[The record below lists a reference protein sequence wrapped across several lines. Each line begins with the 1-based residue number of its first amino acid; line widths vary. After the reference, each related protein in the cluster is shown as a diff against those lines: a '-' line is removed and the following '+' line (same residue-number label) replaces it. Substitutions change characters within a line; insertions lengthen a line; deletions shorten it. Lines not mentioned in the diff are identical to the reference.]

1 MAGMFMNKQR
11 RKRLEDV
18 VSRLEEC
25 MSDLEFIKEEEQ
37 EAYDNLPES
46 IQYSERGEAMQGNVD
61 DIDYVISDLDQVID
75 SINNIIN
82 K

>member
-1 MAGMFMNKQR
+1 MAGWFMNKQR

-46 IQYSERGEAMQGNVD
+46 IQYSERGELMQEIAD
-61 DIDYVISDLDQVID
+61 DIDYAISDLDQVID
-75 SINNIIN
+75 SVNEIIN

>member
-1 MAGMFMNKQR
+1 MNKQR

-18 VSRLEEC
+18 ASRLEEC
-25 MSDLEFIKEEEQ
+25 MADLEYIKEEEQ

-46 IQYSERGEAMQGNVD
+46 IQYSERGDAMQENVD

-75 SINNIIN
+75 SVNNIIN

>member
-1 MAGMFMNKQR
+1 MAGGFMNKQR
-11 RKRLEDV
+11 RKRLGDV
-18 VSRLEEC
+18 ISRLEEC
-25 MSDLEFIKEEEQ
+25 MSDLEYIKEEEQ

-46 IQYSERGEAMQGNVD
+46 IQYTERGDAMQENVD

-75 SINNIIN
+75 SVNNIIN

>member
-1 MAGMFMNKQR
+1 MAGGFMNKQR

-18 VSRLEEC
+18 VSRLEER
-25 MSDLEFIKEEEQ
+25 MSDLEYIKEEEQ

-46 IQYSERGEAMQGNVD
+46 IQYTERGEAMQENVD
-61 DIDYVISDLDQVID
+61 DIDYIISDLDQVIN
-75 SINNIIN
+75 SINDVVN

>member
-1 MAGMFMNKQR
+1 MNKQR

-18 VSRLEEC
+18 VSRLEGC

-46 IQYSERGEAMQGNVD
+46 IQYSERGDAMQENVD

-75 SINNIIN
+75 SVNNIIN
-82 K
+82 R